1 MPQVTRREEEGR
13 SCPDA
18 MGKEEL
24 PLTPHTAL
32 PGTRPPSLWPTP
44 CEFESGSWRTAFPL
58 NLKPLSTESTESV
71 ERWAIEGATHG
82 ATAKAMEEATAM
94 AALASPGVC

>member
-1 MPQVTRREEEGR
+1 MCVLSRARKG
-13 SCPDA
+13 
-18 MGKEEL
+18 
-24 PLTPHTAL
+24 
-32 PGTRPPSLWPTP
+32 TP

-71 ERWAIEGATHG
+71 ERWAIEGAT
-82 ATAKAMEEATAM
+82 AKAMEVATAM

>member
-1 MPQVTRREEEGR
+1 MMPLLRWKEVMRVPPRRAAGP
-13 SCPDA
+13 C
-18 MGKEEL
+18 
-24 PLTPHTAL
+24 AL
-32 PGTRPPSLWPTP
+32 RSLWPTAR
-44 CEFESGSWRTAFPL
+44 ELESGSWRAAFPL

-82 ATAKAMEEATAM
+82 ATPKAMEVATAM